1 MRGFEKISFA
11 EFRKVFGD
19 DKELY
24 QEYNLPRRSS
34 KHSAGYDF
42 LAVKDYVI
50 RPKEIL
56 KIPTGVKARMQGDEV
71 LLIVVRSS
79 MGFKYNV
86 RLTNQVGVIDSDFY
100 NNIDNEGHIFISLQ
114 NEGDKDYVIEKGEA
128 YAQGMFMKYL
138 LSDDDTAEGIRIG
151 GLGSS
156 NKRKDDEYE

>member
-128 YAQGMFMKYL
+128 YGQGIFMKYL

>member
-1 MRGFEKISFA
+1 MNISNMA
-11 EFRKVFGD
+11 L
-19 DKELY
+19 ELKSEY

-128 YAQGMFMKYL
+128 YAQGIFMKYL
-138 LSDDDTAEGIRIG
+138 LSDDDTAEGTRIG

-156 NKRKDDEYE
+156 NKRKDDENE